1 MQIFIISLNSKIYN
15 YNISTQKNKELT
27 GESANS
33 LLYFMVPKTGFE
45 PAREVPPPP
54 QDGVS
59 TNSTTSALR
68 EVYLLTGAAGG
79 MTGSFAVFGFAAGSC
94 AAFGFVTGIA

>member
-1 MQIFIISLNSKIYN
+1 
-15 YNISTQKNKELT
+15 
-27 GESANS
+27 
-33 LLYFMVPKTGFE
+33 MVPKTGFE

-68 EVYLLTGAAGG
+68 KVYLFTGAAGG
-79 MTGSFAVFGFAAGSC
+79 ITGNFAVFGFAAGSF
-94 AAFGFVTGIA
+94 AASGLVTGMACPVTGRLDRSINEELLWLAE